1 MSFYITAVATSIAA
15 LILGLGWLFAGTLLL
30 KRWGLETNAA
40 GLLVGRRLGV
50 VYLAMAL
57 LLFLGRSA
65 PPSELRS
72 VVAIAMLVSLGLLAL
87 LGLIEFKAGRD
98 RHSRCAAGPIRE
110 RGAPSAERRA
120 SGHSHYD
127 PATHRRPDE

>member
-1 MSFYITAVATSIAA
+1 MSFYLAAVATSIAG

-30 KRWGLETNAA
+30 KRWGLETNAS

-50 VYLAMAL
+50 VYVTTAL

-72 VVAIAMLVSLGLLAL
+72 VVAISMLASMGLLAL
-87 LGLIEFKAGRD
+87 LGLIEFKAGR
-98 RHSRCAAGPIRE
+98 AGKGIL
-110 RGAPSAERRA
+110 A
-120 SGHSHYD
+120 SVAVEIILAGSFGLVLLD
-127 PATHRRPDE
+127 

>member
-15 LILGLGWLFAGTLLL
+15 LILGVGWLFAGTLLL
-30 KRWGLETNAA
+30 KRWGLEPNAS

-50 VYLAMAL
+50 VYVAMAL

-72 VVAIAMLVSLGLLAL
+72 VVALPCWHPW
-87 LGLIEFKAGRD
+87 D
-98 RHSRCAAGPIRE
+98 CWPCW
-110 RGAPSAERRA
+110 
-120 SGHSHYD
+120 D
-127 PATHRRPDE
+127 